1 MTVAKPYLDPHQAR
15 KRTPDDYENLLADSL
30 ERAFAAG
37 IHELEAV
44 VEFLNDRR
52 VPAPGGQAWSLD
64 LYESEMRRLGQ

>member
-1 MTVAKPYLDPHQAR
+1 MTVAQPYLDPHQAR